1 MIIFFICL
9 TILILGYKFY
19 SPFVEK
25 QAGLD
30 STIDTPQKRF
40 SEGVDYVAIREL
52 TAA

>member
-30 STIDTPQKRF
+30 STADTPQKRF
-40 SEGVDYVAIREL
+40 SEGV
-52 TAA
+52 